1 MPMTSRASTAP
12 APANARRRLRPL
24 VGVGLL
30 AAVAMTAGLAIFLPA
45 ERDPL
50 LLAPMIGGLEPCLFG
65 ASQGG
70 RAALPE
76 GSVPCEVGSQS
87 AAARVEATLQR
98 FGQLSSRDGRYALGY
113 TLNAPLLRF
122 LTQREAGWE
131 VDQQAVQTLV
141 RTIREVDRPV
151 VLYLF
156 SNHFG
161 VGAPI
166 ERRLAEQPDN
176 LMKTAQGVMRQ
187 DKYYSVDIYP
197 WSFTTTRNDITRQ
210 REKVVAAILGEV
222 CRLPQ
227 PQIDKIRAVTLLGE
241 LHHLFP
247 NFEGGMGYAGRYM
260 VSDYSSESVTGFRH
274 FLAARFESL
283 QALNRAL
290 DADFA
295 RIEDVP
301 APSKDIRSEPLTN
314 FAEHIDSFAH
324 GELPISGW
332 AVIPARTSAEPL
344 WVRVY
349 RNGEFVA
356 RVPVRYARQDVLHA
370 FPEFKTAD
378 VGWSY
383 QLDYSKYPRGM
394 HLISVYLEQPR
405 EPLVRLATR
414 RIVVMDKHQIPPEP
428 QAQIA
433 EPRSVE
439 PDAGLRFH
447 VDYPPD
453 LSSYYFN
460 PLVALWHEFRSHQV
474 RAYLNHFQMMVAKSC
489 IGRENI
495 FAHQILPFSNPGW
508 DSGKFSVGADLG
520 VPQTLGLGVSLYGE
534 ASYGH
539 SFFEWLDT
547 AQRTSYGVTEFH
559 PLRPLDPRGL
569 ADVLEHHQ
577 QRGARFVSFFLE
589 PAHQNAMNGQVANI
603 FSFDRRNQKF
613 GSDVL
618 ADSVRK
624 LMN

>member
-1 MPMTSRASTAP
+1 MPMMRRASAAP
-12 APANARRRLRPL
+12 APANARRRMRYF
-24 VGVGLL
+24 VGMGLL
-30 AAVAMTAGLAIFLPA
+30 AAGVVAASLTVFLRA
-45 ERDPL
+45 QRDSL
-50 LLAPMIGGLEPCLFG
+50 LLAPMIGGLEPCLF
-65 ASQGG
+65 APSQQD

-76 GSVPCEVGSQS
+76 GSMPCEVGSQS
-87 AAARVEATLQR
+87 AAARVEATLNR
-98 FGQLSSRDGRYALGY
+98 FGPLHSRDRRYELGY

-122 LTQREAGWE
+122 LTKRGEQWE
-131 VDQQAVQTLV
+131 VDFDAVQSLV
-141 RTIREVDRPV
+141 RTIRDVQRPV

-166 ERRLAEQPDN
+166 EQALAAHPDN

-197 WSFTTTRNDITRQ
+197 WSFTTTRNEITRQ
-210 REKVVAAILGEV
+210 REKVIGAILGEV
-222 CRLPQ
+222 CRLPR
-227 PQIDKIRAVTLLGE
+227 PEIDKIRGVTLLGE

-247 NFEGGMGYAGRYM
+247 NFEGGMGYAGRYL
-260 VSDYSSESVTGFRH
+260 VSDYSPESVAGFRH
-274 FLAARFESL
+274 FLATRFASVP
-283 QALNRAL
+283 AMNRAL

-295 RIEDVP
+295 RFEDVP
-301 APSKDIRSEPLTN
+301 APSKDIRNEPLNN

-324 GELPISGW
+324 GGLPVSGW
-332 AVIPARTSAEPL
+332 AVIPARASADPL

-349 RNGEFVA
+349 HNGEFVA

-378 VGWSY
+378 VGFSY
-383 QLDYSKYPRGM
+383 QLDYAKFPRGM
-394 HLISVYLEQPR
+394 HVVSAYLEQPR

-414 RIVVMDKHQIPPEP
+414 RIVVMDKHQIPPKPLP
-428 QAQIA
+428 QAA
-433 EPRSVE
+433 EPPSVE
-439 PDAGLRFH
+439 PDARLRFH
-447 VDYPPD
+447 VDYPAD

-460 PLVALWHEFRSHQV
+460 PLVPLWHEFRSQQV
-474 RAYLNHFQMMVAKSC
+474 RAYLAHFQMMVAKSC
-489 IGRENI
+489 IGRDSI
-495 FAHQILPFSNPGW
+495 YAHQILPFSNPGW
-508 DSGKFSVGADLG
+508 DSGKFSIGADLG
-520 VPQTLGLGVSLYGE
+520 VPSDLGLGVSLYGE

-547 AQRTSYGVTEFH
+547 AQRTRYGVTEFH
-559 PLRPLDPRGL
+559 PLRALDPPGL
-569 ADVLEHHQ
+569 ADVLAQHE

-589 PAHQNAMNGQVANI
+589 PAGRPAADGKVANL
-603 FSFDRRNQKF
+603 FSFDPENPKF